1 MFIKKNPNPK
11 NKNVGDCSVR
21 SICFAEGI
29 EWDKAFFELST
40 MAAIE
45 KDMPSSNEVIEK
57 YLLSLGYKK
66 HVINNTCP
74 NCYTINRF
82 CSEHP
87 TGTYIVGTGTHV
99 VCCKDGNYID
109 TWDSGDKIA
118 IYYYEK
124 RF

>member
-1 MFIKKNPNPK
+1 MYMFIKKNPNPK

-57 YLLSLGYKK
+57 YYTKLY
-66 HVINNTCP
+66 CE
-74 NCYTINRF
+74 NCIILTKENFF
-82 CSEHP
+82 CIS
-87 TGTYIVGTGTHV
+87 Y
-99 VCCKDGNYID
+99 
-109 TWDSGDKIA
+109 
-118 IYYYEK
+118 
-124 RF
+124 